1 MIITSTNPHI
11 EEVVKKYC
19 ASFSDKQHRFHS
31 WNHCFNYFNS
41 VGPLDTQIAALHLAF
56 YLASWGMYRGSSF
69 LLWKDYT
76 VHIGAVDIVKNYSCL
91 KKLDFINIENLGVE
105 YKKIFELKKE
115 LVKYYSDVRKASD
128 FACKRDAISDTLVTK
143 VMLGALGCVPAYDRY
158 LKHGLNALHLC
169 GTTFNEKNF
178 WTIIEF
184 YQNNA
189 HEFMAAQTNLGL
201 TGVTTMRLVDMYFW
215 QVGYDYEL
223 KQSGTQKK
231 VNLEI

>member
-1 MIITSTNPHI
+1 MIAALAHPDI
-11 EEVVKKYC
+11 EKVIQKYSS
-19 ASFSDKQHRFHS
+19 SFSDEQHRFHS
-31 WNHCFNYFNS
+31 WNHCFTYFNS
-41 VGPLDTQIAALHLAF
+41 EKPFNAQIAALHLAF

-76 VHIGAVDIVKNYSCL
+76 VHIGAVDILKNYSFL

-128 FACKRDAISDTLVTK
+128 LACKRDAISDTLVTK

-158 LKHGLNALHLC
+158 LKHGLNTLHLC

-184 YQNNA
+184 YKDNA
-189 HEFMAAQTNLGL
+189 DEFMTAQANPGL
-201 TGVTTMRLVDMYFW
+201 TGATTMRLVDMYFW
-215 QVGYDYEL
+215 QVGYDNSP
-223 KQSGTQKK
+223 KQTKIITTS
-231 VNLEI
+231 